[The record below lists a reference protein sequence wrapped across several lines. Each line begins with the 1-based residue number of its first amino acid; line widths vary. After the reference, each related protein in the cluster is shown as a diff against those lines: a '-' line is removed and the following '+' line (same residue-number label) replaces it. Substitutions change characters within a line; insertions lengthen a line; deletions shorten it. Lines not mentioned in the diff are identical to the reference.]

1 MTFFTTIKH
10 LLALATLSLT
20 LAGPAF
26 SQEGGLYAAP
36 PPPDAAFVRVLNGTN
51 KAIATELGGIAFAV
65 QPQTISPYSI
75 VTRGDYTANGDIVLS
90 AKVEAQHFYT
100 ILVGPDGQG
109 ALLTDEPLANPARAG
124 LYFYNATGA
133 PLDLAATVGGKQ
145 AKVFEAV
152 APGMQAFREVNAFDV
167 TFDVLKGGAVAFT
180 LPGITMAR
188 QQGVSVVALNDG
200 NKLIAIQA
208 VNGVAP
214 TSN

>member
-1 MTFFTTIKH
+1 MNLFITIKR
-10 LLALATLSLT
+10 LLALAALSLT
-20 LAGPAF
+20 LVVPAF

-36 PPPDAAFVRVLNGTN
+36 PPPDAAFVRVLNGTS
-51 KAIATELGGIAFAV
+51 KAVSTEVGGIAFAV

-75 VTRGDYTANGDIVLS
+75 VTRGDYTANGDVTLS

-100 ILVGPDGQG
+100 ILVDADGKA

-124 LYFYNATGA
+124 LYFYNATGE
-133 PLDLAATVGGKQ
+133 PLELAATVGGKQ

-152 APGMQAFREVNAFDV
+152 APGAQAFREVNAFDV
-167 TFDVLKGGAVAFT
+167 TFDVLKDGAVAFT
-180 LPGITMAR
+180 LPGITMTR
-188 QQGVSVVALNDG
+188 QQGVSVVALNNGD
-200 NKLIAIQA
+200 KLIAIQA